1 MRIPVKD
8 GIEKLKKTETNKKE
22 KPSFHYERPSHED
35 PSSVKYLNEPENQNE
50 FLIRSV
56 PNKRAPPPVKK
67 TQPKKSGNIS
77 AYDNTKVNFK
87 TGKSIAP
94 AGGPKKMKAMEPT
107 STKLNKNVSSSQSN
121 KTPKAVKSSK
131 NSKPTDSWWNGIQ
144 SKEQPQHLY
153 HTKPKSKNSLKD
165 LAMKPAPVR
174 SKNKVGTIEV
184 YDRFK

>member
-1 MRIPVKD
+1 MRIPVQD
-8 GIEKLKKTETNKKE
+8 GIEKLKKTETKKKE
-22 KPSFHYERPSHED
+22 KPSFHYERPTHED

-56 PNKRAPPPVKK
+56 PNKRAPPPAKK
-67 TQPKKSGNIS
+67 AQPKKSGNIS

-107 STKLNKNVSSSQSN
+107 SIKSNKNVSSSQSN
-121 KTPKAVKSSK
+121 KTSK
-131 NSKPTDSWWNGIQ
+131 TAKTTKNPKPTDSWWNGVQ
-144 SKEQPQHLY
+144 NKEPPQHLY
-153 HTKPKSKNSLKD
+153 HTKPKSKNSLKE

-174 SKNKVGTIEV
+174 SKNKVCLIL
-184 YDRFK
+184 